1 MELLGPAGGWVA
13 SAPELARFMTAID
26 GFDSQPD
33 ILAPE
38 TIASMSDPDFA
49 GKGLF
54 GWRGS
59 DRYGTWWRTG
69 YLTGSSA
76 LIVRQTDGINWVVMI
91 NTSTYKQ
98 SRIHRYV
105 SAMMFSSINKV
116 EEWPHIDL
124 FSMEEEAPGPIAD
137 IPATNPK
144 L

>member
-1 MELLGPAGGWVA
+1 
-13 SAPELARFMTAID
+13 
-26 GFDSQPD
+26 
-33 ILAPE
+33 
-38 TIASMSDPDFA
+38 MSDPKLA

-59 DRYGTWWRTG
+59 DKYGTWWRTG
-69 YLTGSSA
+69 YLSGSSA
-76 LIVRQTDGINWVVMI
+76 LIVRQTDGINWVVMT

-105 SAMMFSSINKV
+105 SAMMFGSVNKV
-116 EEWPHIDL
+116 QQWPGIDL
-124 FSMEEEAPGPIAD
+124 FSVEDNHPGPIAD